1 MMLNRTLITPDLL
14 MATVPQMPFEQA
26 LRTLSK
32 ALERHE
38 HLQTSFQTEAG
49 HGRAWQGMAGNI
61 RLCLQQ
67 DICSDV
73 EHVASQLDY
82 FERLQASG
90 DASYDFYFGRDV
102 NASEEK
108 TSKEW
113 IHKMD
118 WQGRVE
124 AEQDEL
130 HESITDMQSLVQQH
144 AGQVQEMLRAV
155 DCLLDQGHTAG
166 LSHVHSPDS

>member
-1 MMLNRTLITPDLL
+1 MLR
-14 MATVPQMPFEQA
+14 
-26 LRTLSK
+26 LS
-32 ALERHE
+32 LVGSRWFT
-38 HLQTSFQTEAG
+38 Q
-49 HGRAWQGMAGNI
+49 
-61 RLCLQQ
+61 
-67 DICSDV
+67 
-73 EHVASQLDY
+73 
-82 FERLQASG
+82 
-90 DASYDFYFGRDV
+90 
-102 NASEEK
+102 
-108 TSKEW
+108 
-113 IHKMD
+113 D